1 MKQYGRNILFYTEK
15 DEYMFVMKQV
25 DCAVKGG
32 ANGYDADKYSDINL
46 SSNCSMSY
54 LYLLQMIRYDSI
66 IVRQGGISMLFTHIG
81 KFVFYLVIELINLF
95 YTRGTGLMVLKTPL
109 FVVI

>member
-1 MKQYGRNILFYTEK
+1 
-15 DEYMFVMKQV
+15 MKQV

-32 ANGYDADKYSDINL
+32 PNGYDAEKYSDITL

-66 IVRQGGISMLFTHIG
+66 IVRQGGIAILFTHIG
-81 KFVFYLVIELINLF
+81 KYIFYLVIEIINLF
-95 YTRGTGLMVLKTPL
+95 YTRGTGLMIVKTPL
-109 FVVI
+109 FAVI